1 MAMTQKPRHLWPFL
15 WGGIALGLVAVLVL
29 ENQFGQSTAGQGPRA
44 PARVAEAK
52 LLPAFRLPP
61 EQQAGAETLARPLF
75 VPGRRPSPPAASA
88 GEGAIKKGQFILQGT
103 TIVGPLSIA
112 LLMEVS
118 SRTIHRVERGAELKG
133 MTVADISAEKV
144 VLKAGGDSETLTL
157 QVAKGKGTAA
167 AAVQSGPFGSPP
179 AAAVAPT
186 AIVRPA
192 GAAPASRAA
201 GALSAPMSTRATPES
216 SAMTPE
222 EIIARRRAARRPQ
235 PQN

>member
-1 MAMTQKPRHLWPFL
+1 MTQKPRHLWPFL

-29 ENQFGQSTAGQGPRA
+29 ENQFGQSAAGQGPRA

-118 SRTIHRVERGAELKG
+118 SRKIHRVEKGSEIMG
-133 MTVADISAEKV
+133 MTLQEISAEQV

-157 QVAKGKGTAA
+157 QVAKGQGTAP

-192 GAAPASRAA
+192 GAGAPASRAV
-201 GALSAPMSTRATPES
+201 GAMSAPPTAATPGS
-216 SAMTPE
+216 AAMTPE